1 MKAGNTSEVS
11 STPEGADDDDNKNDV
26 PDFVLKP
33 DNVDDDD
40 FMSVPDH
47 VEYVDNDDDN
57 DN

>member
-11 STPEGADDDDNKNDV
+11 STPEGDDKEDV

-47 VEYVDNDDDN
+47 VEDVDDDDDN
-57 DN
+57 NN